1 MLLHNMSAP
10 PRTEVRAEKRGIA
23 DRIVVFSLIYALT
36 VRGFLEKRERPEKL
50 PKERSLRQFHGVGC
64 PAIAA
69 TIRARWPS
77 PGDLFARIGDPKH
90 LQVTADFLI
99 GWRVGILTHGS
110 YLCPDPQIVAGV
122 QARCSRNLYLSR
134 RDPDLGWERLLSEP
148 IAFDEP
154 DISALFP

>member
-23 DRIVVFSLIYALT
+23 DRIVVFSLVYALT

-50 PKERSLRQFHGVGC
+50 PKGKEFEAVPWDCSSDDR
-64 PAIAA
+64 A

-90 LQVTADFLI
+90 SPNNGRF
-99 GWRVGILTHGS
+99 
-110 YLCPDPQIVAGV
+110 PDRLA
-122 QARCSRNLYLSR
+122 SRHLDRRLLPLSR
-134 RDPDLGWERLLSEP
+134 SANCCRSASSLLG
-148 IAFDEP
+148 
-154 DISALFP
+154 